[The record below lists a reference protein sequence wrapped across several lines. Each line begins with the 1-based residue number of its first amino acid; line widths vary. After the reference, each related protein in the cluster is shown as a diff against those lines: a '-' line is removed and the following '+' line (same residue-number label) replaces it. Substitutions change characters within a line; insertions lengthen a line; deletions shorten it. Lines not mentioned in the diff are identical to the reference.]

1 MKEELIILNK
11 YKYMLSKQQYKTF
24 KGQILSGDIN
34 GFRKGLFNLIKRKKG
49 YSNER
54 VHNRKIN

>member
-49 YSNER
+49 IRNG
-54 VHNRKIN
+54 